1 MKRLLLFLVLTL
13 LCPSAY
19 ADIHTIKARLKR
31 DDNGATCRHIEIRDN
46 VTDAVLEV
54 TSIDELRER
63 VSPRD
68 SYLIRQIKRR
78 LKESGVSTLTEARDA
93 VQGMTVDNE
102 L

>member
-1 MKRLLLFLVLTL
+1 MKHLLLFFILTL

-19 ADIHTIKARLKR
+19 AETHTIKFRLKR

-46 VTDAVLEV
+46 VTDAILEV
-54 TSIDELRER
+54 TSIDELKER
-63 VSPRD
+63 VSSRD
-68 SYLIRQIKRR
+68 SYLIRQVKRK
-78 LKESGVSTLTEARDA
+78 LKESGANTLVEARDA